1 MVDQATKKR
10 VTQIHMDALENDSGP
25 VYGVSLIASLP
36 IIGGSMRQAMPSRS
50 DLEQVR
56 KVSERTAAG
65 YEVLL
70 AHYREQC
77 EKMEKLEQSW
87 QDGHAAQEARHR
99 DELEQLQQ
107 QIVQLEATVRAG
119 NTAISQLEQAVAHKG
134 DCAKCRGTG
143 QEYRSWNND
152 YIDCSACDGKGR

>member
-10 VTQIHMDALENDSGP
+10 VTQIHMDAFENDSGP

-56 KVSERTAAG
+56 EVSERTAAG

-70 AHYREQC
+70 AHWREQG
-77 EKMEKLEQSW
+77 EQMEKLEQS
-87 QDGHAAQEARHR
+87 HR
-99 DELEQLQQ
+99 EELEQLQQ
-107 QIVQLEATVRAG
+107 QIGQLEATVRAG
-119 NTAISQLEQAVAHKG
+119 NTAISQLEHAVAHKD

-152 YIDCSACDGKGR
+152 YIDCRACDGKGR